1 MIPSRTK
8 EVFNQWKNKHIQLLG
23 KMKYGKK
30 DLSSSPRYRCNRNIL
45 WGCWRTHTH
54 THTHTHIETH
64 TTLGPQGR
72 KEKFHFEF
80 WSSAEALGSPRP
92 ALPVPGDF
100 ASAAKGLVLKA
111 WFSLSRAIPNH
122 LSHTDRRWKY
132 IPTKLLD
139 WGWVYQTNYAK
150 MLWEVGGDVI
160 TYDRDDQN
168 CLHSKSGN
176 W

>member
-1 MIPSRTK
+1 MIPPRTK
-8 EVFNQWKNKHIQLLG
+8 EVSNQWKNKHIQLLG

-30 DLSSSPRYRCNRNIL
+30 DLSSSPTYRYNRDIL

-54 THTHTHIETH
+54 THWNTYHSW
-64 TTLGPQGR
+64 PKQGK
-72 KEKFHFEF
+72 KEKFHLES
-80 WSSAEALGSPRP
+80 WSSAEALSSPRP
-92 ALPVPGDF
+92 APPVRGDS
-100 ASAAKGLVLKA
+100 APAAKGLVLKA

-132 IPTKLLD
+132 IPTKPLD

-150 MLWEVGGDVI
+150 MWWEVGGNVI